1 MVQCSHSV
9 MTTVKTIVAD
19 FSQLNFTIMNSKDLT
34 IDSLKREKL
43 NSQLSPPTCPS
54 PHHCFVIPFS
64 DIYIILLA
72 LQSIEKYPQKSSMS
86 IAWELV
92 RNVVR
97 QGNSG
102 TE

>member
-1 MVQCSHSV
+1 

-34 IDSLKREKL
+34 VDSLKKEKL
-43 NSQLSPPTCPS
+43 NSQPSPPTCPS

-72 LQSIEKYPQKSSMS
+72 LQSIEKYPPQKSSVS

-92 RNVVR
+92 RNVVH

-102 TE
+102 TD